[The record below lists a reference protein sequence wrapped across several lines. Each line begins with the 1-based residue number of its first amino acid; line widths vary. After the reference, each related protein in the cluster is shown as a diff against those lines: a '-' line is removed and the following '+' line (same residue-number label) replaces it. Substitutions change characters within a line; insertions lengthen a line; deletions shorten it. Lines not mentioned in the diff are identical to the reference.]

1 MEGVGGEL
9 ALMCVSG
16 ATSIAV
22 FGLLCCVCSRG
33 AEEGRGRREGGR
45 RGEAHGCAILLS
57 GRYLDTT
64 AMRADH
70 SSVFMDGRR
79 DEEGTERGGEGERER
94 ERGGDGQASVE

>member
-1 MEGVGGEL
+1 MY
-9 ALMCVSG
+9 VSG

-33 AEEGRGRREGGR
+33 AEGGGTRREGRGRG
-45 RGEAHGCAILLS
+45 GEAHGCAILLS

-70 SSVFMDGRR
+70 SSVFMDGTGR
-79 DEEGTERGGEGERER
+79 DEEGTERGGEGRGKG
-94 ERGGDGQASVE
+94 RGGGETDRLA